1 MTTSVSAY
9 LPEYHEW
16 EDYLGAKDDK
26 SIYLRK
32 CGAEARNLHFGKRV
46 FVRGVIELSNYC
58 RENCSYCGMRRD
70 NRTLSR
76 FRLQRDQIV
85 QMIESGLPSSITDL
99 NLQTGE
105 DPRVIEEVVLP
116 VVQYLRAHTG
126 LGISLCLGTL
136 DSSVL
141 NSLRS
146 AGAFYYILK
155 LETGDE
161 AHYAD
166 MSAPGTYK
174 ERMGAIHSLVSSGW
188 KVSSGMIF
196 GLPRQT
202 SKMAVDTLRLLS
214 QLPLSGVSVSPFISG
229 DETPFAGKSSPETSS
244 VIHALA
250 LLRLA
255 NPQRIIPAVS
265 ALSLLGNDAYGEAL
279 EAGAN
284 LVTINLTPEKER
296 DNYLLYKRKRFIVDE
311 KKVRDV
317 LLKADLEPSRMSMA
331 EHFSSVNS
339 SPARLHQE
347 A

>member
-1 MTTSVSAY
+1 MILPTNY
-9 LPEYHEW
+9 LVPKFEDW
-16 EDYLGAKDDK
+16 EDYLLAKGDK
-26 SIYLRK
+26 SLHLKKLGGETRDV
-32 CGAEARNLHFGKRV
+32 HFGRKV
-46 FVRGVIELSNYC
+46 FVRGVIEVSNYC

-70 NRTLSR
+70 NRGLAR
-76 FRLQRDQIV
+76 FRLQRETIL
-85 QMIESGLPSSITDL
+85 QMIESGLPPTITDL
-99 NLQTGE
+99 NLQAGE

-161 AHYAD
+161 GHYAD

-188 KVSSGMIF
+188 KVSSGMIL

-202 SKMAVDTLRLLS
+202 SKMVVETLRLLT

-229 DETPFAGKSSPETSS
+229 DETPFSGEVSPDIDL
-244 VIHALA
+244 VLHALA

-255 NPQRIIPAVS
+255 NPPRIIPAVS
-265 ALSLLGNDAYGEAL
+265 ALSLLGKDCYRAAL
-279 EAGAN
+279 KAGAN
-284 LVTINLTPEKER
+284 LVTMNLTPAKER
-296 DNYLLYKRKRFIVDE
+296 DNYLLYKRKRIIVDE
-311 KKVRDV
+311 STVREV
-317 LLKADLEPSRMSMA
+317 LEQEGLEPSRISMA
-331 EHFSSVNS
+331 HHLSIADGN
-339 SPARLHQE
+339 PTCLPQE
-347 A
+347 V